1 MSEPGAK
8 PVALRF
14 PRLAARDLEGRVH
27 SLPYDFAG
35 TRNLVVVAFR
45 REQQSMV
52 ETRGSRGSPGSRRSS
67 LVFGATR
74 FR

>member
-8 PVALRF
+8 PVAAMGF
-14 PRLAARDLEGRVH
+14 PRLAARDLEGQVR
-27 SLPYDFAG
+27 SLPDDFAG

-52 ETRGSRGSPGSRRSS
+52 DSWIAWFDGIAAASGCSV
-67 LVFGATR
+67 L
-74 FR
+74 